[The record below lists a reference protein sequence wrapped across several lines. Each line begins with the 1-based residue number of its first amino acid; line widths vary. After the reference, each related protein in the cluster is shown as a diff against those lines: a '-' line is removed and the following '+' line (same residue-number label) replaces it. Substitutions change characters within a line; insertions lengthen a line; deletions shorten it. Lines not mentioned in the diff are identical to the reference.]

1 MRLDGQFTV
10 NAARPDVYAFL
21 TDPATVSRHMPDVK
35 NVVIEDADHFT
46 VTARVG
52 VSHIKGDVV
61 MKLAI
66 KDRQPPV
73 STTVVGKGTGL
84 ASAVDM
90 VTSFTLDAAD
100 TGETVVHW
108 QADVTISGS
117 WRPSVLKASWTGL
130 PARTSTRSS
139 KGSGT
144 ACSNSPRFHHL
155 QAGPD
160 RGQPHSCSAP
170 RTVSCVGSQVSG
182 SQDRA
187 RLSPHLDDG
196 RPRAGVRSQCGR

>member
-1 MRLDGQFTV
+1 MHLDGRFTV
-10 NAARPDVYAFL
+10 AAARQDVYAFL

-52 VSHIKGDVV
+52 ISHIKGDVV

-90 VTSFTLDAAD
+90 VTSFTLESA
-100 TGETVVHW
+100 ETAETAETIVHW
-108 QADVTISGS
+108 QADVTISGKLAAFG
-117 WRPSVLKASWTGL
+117 PQGL
-130 PARTSTRSS
+130 LDRVARKNIDTFIEGIRSGLTESTN
-139 KGSGT
+139 
-144 ACSNSPRFHHL
+144 ANPE
-155 QAGPD
+155 P
-160 RGQPHSCSAP
+160 
-170 RTVSCVGSQVSG
+170 
-182 SQDRA
+182 
-187 RLSPHLDDG
+187 
-196 RPRAGVRSQCGR
+196 

>member
-66 KDRQPPV
+66 KDRQPPI

-90 VTSFTLDAAD
+90 VTSFTLESAEA
-100 TGETVVHW
+100 GETIVRW
-108 QADVTISGS
+108 QGDVTISGKLAAFG
-117 WRPSVLKASWTGL
+117 PQGL
-130 PARTSTRSS
+130 LDRIARKNIDTFIDGIRS
-139 KGSGT
+139 G
-144 ACSNSPRFHHL
+144 L
-155 QAGPD
+155 Q
-160 RGQPHSCSAP
+160 
-170 RTVSCVGSQVSG
+170 
-182 SQDRA
+182 
-187 RLSPHLDDG
+187 
-196 RPRAGVRSQCGR
+196 

>member
-10 NAARPDVYAFL
+10 NAARADVYAFL

-108 QADVTISGS
+108 QADVTISGKLAAFG
-117 WRPSVLKASWTGL
+117 PQGL
-130 PARTSTRSS
+130 LDRIARRNIDTFIEGIRN
-139 KGSGT
+139 G
-144 ACSNSPRFHHL
+144 L
-155 QAGPD
+155 Q
-160 RGQPHSCSAP
+160 
-170 RTVSCVGSQVSG
+170 
-182 SQDRA
+182 
-187 RLSPHLDDG
+187 
-196 RPRAGVRSQCGR
+196 